1 MKPIYRD
8 YTEGKMNDEK
18 RTYDV
23 NMKVL
28 KRQKNQE
35 AIKDFLE
42 NVDKEEL
49 LKTSFLYCNHK
60 EPGIRLLCL
69 CGLAFCNDNF
79 SALEQSNKLLDLI
92 TDYLELQ
99 LDYAKKN
106 KQRASDFVLH
116 HANRQTDARQN
127 AANIQLTKRLMR

>member
-1 MKPIYRD
+1 M
-8 YTEGKMNDEK
+8 
-18 RTYDV
+18 
-23 NMKVL
+23 
-28 KRQKNQE
+28 
-35 AIKDFLE
+35 
-42 NVDKEEL
+42 
-49 LKTSFLYCNHK
+49 YCNHK

-79 SALEQSNKLLDLI
+79 STLEQSNKLLDLL

-127 AANIQLTKRLMR
+127 AANIGMQSDGQILLIEQMQRWLNSLNL